1 MDLAR
6 SIVSVKNAN
15 KIPVIAEI
23 KRLIPKLAKEHG
35 LPPDNRAAE
44 HMAYD
49 YYVGGACGI
58 SLVTERKHFGGSPE
72 RDIPVVLNAT
82 PLPLLIKDFILSK
95 ADVDYYYR
103 LVKQSGEA
111 YPGRVTLLLHFHM
124 LGEQTEA
131 MLAYVKSRGMSALL
145 ETRGTSDLPALG
157 KLKGAVGMIGI
168 NNKDIDDLERGDDY
182 IRIIPETVSD
192 FRKTCPKALIISQS
206 AHKTPADVACS
217 VAAGSDGVLVGT
229 AFMLSSN
236 PRRKVYSFVNVSVMA
251 EEEVHK

>member
-6 SIVSVKNAN
+6 SIASVKTAN

-35 LPPDNRAAE
+35 LPPDERAAE
-44 HMAYD
+44 HLAYD

-58 SLVTERKHFGGSPE
+58 SLVTERKHFGGTPE
-72 RDIPVVLNAT
+72 RDIPDVLKAT

-111 YPGRVTLLLHFHM
+111 YPGRVTLLLHLHL
-124 LGEQTEA
+124 LGEQAEG
-131 MLAYVKSRGMSALL
+131 MLAYVKARGMSALL
-145 ETRGTSDLPALG
+145 ETRGIPDLPVLG

-168 NNKDIDDLERGDDY
+168 NNKDIDDLERGDDH
-182 IRIIPETVSD
+182 IRIIPETVST
-192 FRKTCPKALIISQS
+192 FRKTCPEALIISQS

-217 VAAGSDGVLVGT
+217 VNVGSDGVLVGT
-229 AFMLSSN
+229 AFMLASN
-236 PRRKVYSFVNVSVMA
+236 SVRIVYSFVNAFRMV
-251 EEEVHK
+251 EEEVY